1 MEDISFLCVIV
12 TVTTSSVGEGVINF
26 EDVLT
31 SVAVT
36 VCVEVSMMVVT
47 TLKEVRVYYQIAQF
61 YLIGLNSKGNVAF
74 LLSTFSPWSP

>member
-1 MEDISFLCVIV
+1 MEEKSFLCVIV

-36 VCVEVSMMVVT
+36 VCVEVPVMVLT
-47 TLKEVRVYYQIAQF
+47 TLKGVRD
-61 YLIGLNSKGNVAF
+61 
-74 LLSTFSPWSP
+74 

>member
-1 MEDISFLCVIV
+1 MVFVVFWQTKEKSFLCVIV
-12 TVTTSSVGEGVINF
+12 TVTTFSVGDGVINF

-47 TLKEVRVYYQIAQF
+47 TFKEVRERHNFFTA
-61 YLIGLNSKGNVAF
+61 LPN
-74 LLSTFSPWSP
+74 

>member
-1 MEDISFLCVIV
+1 MVNGRDKSFLCVIV

-47 TLKEVRVYYQIAQF
+47 TLKGVRDLNEFILF
-61 YLIGLNSKGNVAF
+61 Y
-74 LLSTFSPWSP
+74 PWVLPN

>member
-1 MEDISFLCVIV
+1 MQKQMEEKSFLCVIV

-36 VCVEVSMMVVT
+36 VCVEVPVMVLT
-47 TLKEVRVYYQIAQF
+47 TLKGVRD
-61 YLIGLNSKGNVAF
+61 
-74 LLSTFSPWSP
+74 

>member
-1 MEDISFLCVIV
+1 MKLEDKSFLCVIV
-12 TVTTSSVGEGVINF
+12 TVTTSSVGVGVINF

-47 TLKEVRVYYQIAQF
+47 TLK
-61 YLIGLNSKGNVAF
+61 
-74 LLSTFSPWSP
+74 